1 MISFLLIKRL
11 IDIFLSTI
19 LIIVSVPILFL
30 FSIIIFIEQKQFPF
44 FFQERGITLSRFRF
58 KIFKLKT
65 LKPTTTENLNHNN
78 VEEIFLKPALK
89 GEVTKFAGWLRKTG
103 LDELPQIFNIFLGQ
117 MSFIGPR
124 PLMLKDLEIMK
135 KEYPENYKER
145 ELMNSKPGLSGMWQI
160 FGNRDHGVEN
170 LIGMDYLYD
179 KYKNISLDF
188 KLIMSTIPLV
198 LFSNISDA
206 ILYKRKSLLSRNYF
220 PYPISSNLTVKL
232 KVVPKLR
239 ERKHRKYPKTEE
251 SYTIELP
258 ESWWYANDTY
268 KIFIK
273 EKNGVKIYQ
282 LDKAPKEDMQR
293 KGA

>member
-1 MISFLLIKRL
+1 
-11 IDIFLSTI
+11 
-19 LIIVSVPILFL
+19 
-30 FSIIIFIEQKQFPF
+30 
-44 FFQERGITLSRFRF
+44 
-58 KIFKLKT
+58 
-65 LKPTTTENLNHNN
+65 
-78 VEEIFLKPALK
+78 LK

-103 LDELPQIFNIFLGQ
+103 LDELPQIFNIFFGQ

-188 KLIMSTIPLV
+188 KLIISTIPIV
-198 LFSNISDA
+198 LLSNISDA
-206 ILYKRKSLLSRNYF
+206 ILYKRRSSISRKYI
-220 PYPISSNLTVKL
+220 PYSHSSDLTVKL
-232 KVVPKLR
+232 KLVPKFTKLKSR
-239 ERKHRKYPKTEE
+239 NNTDAKKY
-251 SYTIELP
+251 YTIELP

-282 LDKAPKEDMQR
+282 LDEATEEDMQR